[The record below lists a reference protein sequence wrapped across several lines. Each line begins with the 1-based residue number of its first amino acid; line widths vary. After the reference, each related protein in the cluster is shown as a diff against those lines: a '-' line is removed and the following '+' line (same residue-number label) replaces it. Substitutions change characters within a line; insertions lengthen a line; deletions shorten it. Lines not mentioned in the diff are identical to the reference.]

1 MLIPIIPIEEEDL
14 YLLWEAK
21 HQAAILQKKEKKKR
35 KHFTVGPGNP
45 VWRWI
50 DYALGLNGEKEVLL
64 LSENSNL
71 GFPGAANAGAT
82 LSSIFNRSQW
92 ICLVYSLMS
101 QLFSLFT
108 LLKEY

>member
-1 MLIPIIPIEEEDL
+1 MLIPVIPTEEEDL

-21 HQAAILQKKEKKKR
+21 HQAAILQKK

-45 VWRWI
+45 IRRWF

-71 GFPGAANAGAT
+71 GFPGAANAGDT
-82 LSSIFNRSQW
+82 LSSIFNRLW
-92 ICLVYSLMS
+92 RICLVDSLMS
-101 QLFSLFT
+101 QLFSPFT

>member
-1 MLIPIIPIEEEDL
+1 MLIPVIPTEEEDL

-21 HQAAILQKKEKKKR
+21 HQAAIHAK

-45 VWRWI
+45 YGGGSV
-50 DYALGLNGEKEVLL
+50 YASGVNGEEEVLL
-64 LSENSNL
+64 LSEDSNL

-82 LSSIFNRSQW
+82 LSSICNRLW
-92 ICLVYSLMS
+92 RICLVDSLMS